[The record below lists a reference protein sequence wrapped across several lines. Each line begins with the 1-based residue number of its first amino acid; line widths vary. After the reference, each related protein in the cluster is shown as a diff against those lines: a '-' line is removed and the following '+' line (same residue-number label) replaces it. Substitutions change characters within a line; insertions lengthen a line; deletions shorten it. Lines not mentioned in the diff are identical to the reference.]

1 MKSLTTFL
9 LLFSSACFACKCGEQ
24 SVSSRAKAAH
34 TAFVGIAISAV
45 DLAPRGIE
53 ALSKYHK
60 AGKNRRESQLG
71 KDYGIA
77 VGFRVLVEKRN
88 AATARLGDE
97 VRGFTNYPVG
107 GLCSVDIE
115 VGKTYLVMLDE
126 VGELMT
132 CNATQQ
138 IDIESCGQVAFLRDL
153 ISGFLPNQ
161 QDLVFLEDN
170 SEDIDLHAFAISGSH
185 PFVEACSQELNRNK

>member
-1 MKSLTTFL
+1 M
-9 LLFSSACFACKCGEQ
+9 
-24 SVSSRAKAAH
+24 
-34 TAFVGIAISAV
+34 

-53 ALSKYHK
+53 ALSKNHK
-60 AGKNRRESQLG
+60 AGKSKREPQLG

-88 AATARLGDE
+88 SVTAQSGDE

-115 VGKTYLVMLDE
+115 VGKIYLVMLDE
-126 VGELMT
+126 TGQLMT

-138 IDIESCGQVAFLRDL
+138 IEIESCEQVTLLRDL
-153 ISGFLPNQ
+153 ISGSLLDQ
-161 QDLVFLEDN
+161 QDLVFSEEK
-170 SEDIDLHAFAISGSH
+170 SEDIDLHALAIAGSH
-185 PFVEACSQELNRNK
+185 PFVKACSQDLNRDK